1 MWNIIITGLT
11 SLFTDISSE
20 MIYPIISLY
29 LLALGSSSEIIGLI
43 EGIAESTASIVK
55 VFSGVLSD
63 RIRKRKSLAILGYT
77 FSPIG
82 KFFMWVAKEWSFV
95 FVGRT
100 FDRFGKGIRTAPRD
114 AIIAESSTS
123 QKRGAAFGLHRAM
136 DTVGAILGVIFSI
149 LIMRH
154 LGLNEGIHTKQSIQ
168 LYLPAF
174 KLIILISLIPAIIGV
189 IILFFVKETG
199 TSKSIAH
206 SIPLKWSKLDKRLKA
221 FLIVTFI
228 FTLGN
233 SSNQFLLMRAK
244 GIGFSVEGVLLLY
257 LVYNLIY
264 GIFSWPAGKLSD
276 KIGRKTLIV
285 CGYFVYAIVYTGFG
299 LFQTNKAM
307 WFLFSIYGLY
317 IALTEGVEKAL
328 ISDIAPNEL
337 KATLIGLHATLVGIG
352 LFPASLLAGIIWHT
366 IGAQFTFYF
375 GGLMGAIAAIGM
387 LIVL

>member
-29 LLALGSSSEIIGLI
+29 LLALGSSPALIGFI

-55 VFSGVLSD
+55 VFSGAISD
-63 RIRKRKSLAILGYT
+63 RIRKRKSLAILGYA

-82 KFFMWVAKEWSFV
+82 KIFMWLAKGWGFV

-100 FDRFGKGIRTAPRD
+100 LDRFGKGIRTAPRD

-123 QKRGAAFGLHRAM
+123 DNRGSSFGLHRAF
-136 DTVGAILGVIFSI
+136 DTIGAILGVISAIF
-149 LIMRH
+149 IMRE
-154 LGLNEGIHTKQSIQ
+154 LGLNENLHTAHKIQS
-168 LYLPAF
+168 YLPAF
-174 KLIILISLIPAIIGV
+174 KTIILISLIPAAIGV
-189 IILFFVKETG
+189 SILFLVKETG
-199 TSKSIAH
+199 TG
-206 SIPLKWSKLDKRLKA
+206 IPLGHDLSLKWSKLDKRLKA

-244 GIGFSVEGVLLLY
+244 GLGFSVEGVLLLY
-257 LVYNLIY
+257 LVYNLVY
-264 GIFSWPAGKLSD
+264 GIISWPAGRLSD

-285 CGYFVYAIVYTGFG
+285 SGYFVYAIVYTGFG
-299 LFQTNKAM
+299 LTSSSSAM
-307 WFLFSIYGLY
+307 WLLFSIYGLY
-317 IALTEGVEKAL
+317 IAFTEGVEKAL
-328 ISDIAPNEL
+328 VSDIAPKEL

-352 LFPASLLAGIIWHT
+352 LFPASLIAGFIWDT
-366 IGAQFTFYF
+366 LGPQFTFYF